1 MAKLTY
7 KMIPEGMLE
16 GKYVPLNIAF
26 IDYREVK
33 AAGITPRQAFEAVAK
48 TVDGPVGMNIFDPD
62 VVTTTSDGV
71 MVEGTVRFMAA
82 ADKGKMNHDFGYL
95 EMAEMP
101 YSEELIKEEPHLI
114 QWKKNY
120 PGKRLFRGPD
130 PATKIIPVHNVCIS
144 GRASNNNSATEMMNI
159 VTMEEILLPILGQQ
173 QIIRN
178 GKVVLGM
185 TGGIISV
192 GIGMIMPEKFG
203 RVFPTRQFPAGETA
217 HGSGPYAQT
226 LKAHIPCIVAD
237 KAVLAENI
245 IKCLEAGCVPG
256 RTVGASPAVLS
267 VARSMGVEID
277 MDNITDRAFEE
288 LASVGF
294 TKEWM
299 KEKVDILTPEEIIA
313 KADEIIPGVV
323 DGTKYNVP
331 DLIKET
337 TIEL

>member
-7 KMIPEGMLE
+7 KMIPEGMLK
-16 GKYVPLNIAF
+16 GKYIPLNIAF

-33 AAGITPRQAFEAVAK
+33 ACGVTPKEAFEAVAK
-48 TVDGPVGMNIFDPD
+48 TVDGPIGMNIFDPD

-71 MVEGTVRFMAA
+71 MVDGTTVFMAA
-82 ADKGKMNHDFGYL
+82 ADRGKMYKDFGYL

-101 YSEELIKEEPHLI
+101 YSEQLIKEEPHLI
-114 QWKKNY
+114 QWDANFK
-120 PGKRLFRGPD
+120 GKRLFRGPD

-173 QIIRN
+173 QIIEN

-185 TGGIISV
+185 TGGVMSV
-192 GIGMIMPEKFG
+192 GIGMIMPEKYG

-217 HGSGPYAQT
+217 HGSGIYAQT

-237 KAVLAENI
+237 KSVLAKYI
-245 IKCLEAGCVPG
+245 IKALQAGCIPG
-256 RTVGASPAVLS
+256 RTVGASPAVLG
-267 VARSMGVEID
+267 VARAMGISPD
-277 MDNITDRAFEE
+277 YDNITERAYEE
-288 LASVGF
+288 LASIGC

-299 KEKVDILTPEEIIA
+299 TEKVDILTPEEIIA
-313 KADEIIPGVV
+313 RADEIIPGI
-323 DGTKYNVP
+323 DDATKYDVS
-331 DLIKET
+331 DLVQVVTVEI
-337 TIEL
+337 